1 MRKPSAGRKTQAV
14 ATRKD
19 ALEREVLN
27 DPETALYMKE
37 AIKKVVA
44 KQRKQIDELKAWM
57 NSPVA
62 SRGIGKTEEQKQ
74 IESWMNE

>member
-62 SRGIGKTEEQKQ
+62 SRDIGKTEEQKQ